1 MEKETDLKEAYE
13 YAFRTVKKGKQ
24 KSWGAVRSGGKKP
37 ATTNHRLYR
46 RRGVRGACSPPWLL
60 GPEKGSFAEAAL
72 LLNEEFFYVMMR

>member
-46 RRGVRGACSPPWLL
+46 RRGVRGPCSPP
-60 GPEKGSFAEAAL
+60 
-72 LLNEEFFYVMMR
+72 